1 MYAHIIRQIENG
13 LGDWSRDFSEIETP
27 ILIKYVKTEV
37 KVKYSQSIDSKRDV
51 KKDEVVYFCSAYQ
64 RKKCSHEKSHFGK
77 FRSTDRFLHHICATC
92 WMKDKKRVY
101 HPECSENCPY
111 QNK

>member
-1 MYAHIIRQIENG
+1 MYAHIIRQIENE
-13 LGDWSRDFSEIETP
+13 LEDWSRDFSEIETP
-27 ILIKYVKTEV
+27 ILIKYIKTEV

-77 FRSTDRFLHHICATC
+77 FRSTD
-92 WMKDKKRVY
+92 
-101 HPECSENCPY
+101 
-111 QNK
+111 